1 MLNYFPRDSILS
13 FELGLRLKENLYM
26 RLNPITQSLAIQ
38 GRWMTVPV
46 PYLESKPTYDE
57 TALRVTMDVKETW
70 DACKTVG
77 SLELNSLLPLC

>member
-1 MLNYFPRDSILS
+1 MALQ
-13 FELGLRLKENLYM
+13 GLRLKENLYM